1 MPSLFFRKDN
11 VTMEETYD
19 NRHCKNF
26 TRRRT
31 AKPGEVCAYYIEALG
46 KYGACQV
53 IDANQNS
60 ILHGNCKEAAKPKAV
75 LTLEELWNAMDEVR
89 GDW

>member
-1 MPSLFFRKDN
+1 MTTDTAKTSSGSK
-11 VTMEETYD
+11 
-19 NRHCKNF
+19 

-60 ILHGNCKEAAKPKAV
+60 ILHGN
-75 LTLEELWNAMDEVR
+75 
-89 GDW
+89 

>member
-1 MPSLFFRKDN
+1 MTTDTAKTSSGSK
-11 VTMEETYD
+11 
-19 NRHCKNF
+19 

-75 LTLEELWNAMDEVR
+75 LTPEELWNAMDEVR

>member
-1 MPSLFFRKDN
+1 
-11 VTMEETYD
+11 MEETYD

-26 TRRRT
+26 IRLQNQKTHCQTGRSLRLH
-31 AKPGEVCAYYIEALG
+31 IEALG
-46 KYGACQV
+46 KYGDCQV

-60 ILHGNCKEAAKPKAV
+60 ILHDNCKEAAKPKAV